1 MRKYHLTVL
10 RNGKHQ
16 TIFGEMTS
24 IENFLLIENELGH
37 DTHILYS
44 RELSNYEWELYKTI
58 KNID

>member
-10 RNGKHQ
+10 RNGKYQ